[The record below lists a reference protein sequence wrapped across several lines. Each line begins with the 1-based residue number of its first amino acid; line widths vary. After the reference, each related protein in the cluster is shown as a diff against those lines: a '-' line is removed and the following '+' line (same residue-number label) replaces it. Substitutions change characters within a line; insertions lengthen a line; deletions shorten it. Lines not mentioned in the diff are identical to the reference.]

1 MHGVINTD
9 NVSIMG
15 LTIDYGPYAFMDV
28 FDPYHICNHSDSEGR
43 YAYMHQ
49 PNMIIYACRALLNAL
64 APLIGAEMSL
74 GNKAVKQGWAV
85 DVSSDTFQSWR
96 AIALEETQSEMER
109 VLQETCAVEY
119 NRLLRKRLAL
129 RLRVDDDQ
137 SEIFQPLLDMMERQ
151 RLDFHGTFRT
161 LSGFQRGMVL
171 RDDSERGEE
180 QSGALEALIGSLLRG
195 TPEPDQL
202 DHARATEE
210 WMEWLSKY
218 ADRIDRDAVE
228 WATEPDYDVA
238 RKKAARDAN
247 PRFVL
252 RQWLLEEVIKK
263 VETDSTTGTR
273 VLAKVL
279 EMACSPFEP
288 WGAEGDDTPEDQ
300 LDPEIREER
309 RYCGMGEKR
318 LLGFQCSCS
327 S

>member
-1 MHGVINTD
+1 
-9 NVSIMG
+9 
-15 LTIDYGPYAFMDV
+15 
-28 FDPYHICNHSDSEGR
+28 
-43 YAYMHQ
+43 
-49 PNMIIYACRALLNAL
+49 
-64 APLIGAEMSL
+64 MSL

-218 ADRIDRDAVE
+218 ADRIDHDAVE

-279 EMACSPFEP
+279 EVRIFLVVSIGEVVTRSYIRRWLALRLSR
-288 WGAEGDDTPEDQ
+288 GAPRATTH
-300 LDPEIREER
+300 LRTSSTLR
-309 RYCGMGEKR
+309 SEKR
-318 LLGFQCSCS
+318 GGTVVWERSGCWVSNAAARVELRIPSTRIIISLCIRPCCTPTSLTRS
-327 S
+327 